1 LTPDQLANRSSRPQG
16 KWQRQLVRELA
27 TNQLLSP
34 ALFLRRQRTQ
44 TALRASTARHAL
56 QQRRGCRQAL
66 EHRRYV
72 AARVSGDLRDLQMG
86 LALIAQHQHLSTQLK
101 ANIGAGSSAVW
112 FLEHVPLSHNCPV
125 VTRRVNSRDRRLV
138 RRCAPTA
145 PATSRAWKHHV
156 VLTN

>member
-1 LTPDQLANRSSRPQG
+1 ITPADLGIFPLRARPDLRVLDRQPILHCRIITLIGSPRGLLRRVTPARYILANTPNRQPNIELTPDQLANRSSCPQG

-72 AARVSGDLRDLQMG
+72 GARV
-86 LALIAQHQHLSTQLK
+86 
-101 ANIGAGSSAVW
+101 
-112 FLEHVPLSHNCPV
+112 
-125 VTRRVNSRDRRLV
+125 
-138 RRCAPTA
+138 
-145 PATSRAWKHHV
+145 
-156 VLTN
+156 